1 MEIVT
6 GIFKSRG
13 EAEDVVRELH
23 SLNIP
28 EKEIGFLTP
37 EMSDEELE
45 ARAQITDTERPGMG
59 KAMGAAVGGAMG
71 AAGGATL
78 GLAAATLAVPG
89 VGPIIAAGVI
99 GAALLGAAG
108 AATGAVAGDAVEEA
122 LGEGLPHENL
132 FIYEE
137 ALRRGNSVV
146 ITFVDDS
153 DKSDHAREIMR
164 RHGSLDVEQIHESWW
179 ESRRDEE
186 RAHYETK
193 GGDFERDEERYRQGF
208 QAALHPKRRSRSY
221 AEVEPELK
229 QVYDESELDSAFRQ
243 GYERGL
249 RYQGSVVEIY
259 KV

>member
-6 GIFKSRG
+6 GIFKSRT
-13 EAEDVVRELH
+13 EAEDVVRELRA
-23 SLNIP
+23 LNIP

-37 EMSDEELE
+37 HMSDEELE
-45 ARAQITDTERPGMG
+45 ARAQITDTERPGLG

-78 GLAAATLAVPG
+78 GIAAATLVVPG
-89 VGPIIAAGVI
+89 IGPVIAAGVI
-99 GAALLGAAG
+99 GAAILGAAG
-108 AATGAVAGDAVEEA
+108 AATGAAAGDAVEEQ

-146 ITFVDDS
+146 LAFLDDD
-153 DKSDHAREIMR
+153 DKADRASEIMQ

-186 RAHYETK
+186 RAHYTTT
-193 GGDFERDEERYRQGF
+193 GGDFESDEEQYREGF
-208 QAALHPKRRSRSY
+208 QAALHPKRRGKSY
-221 AEVEPELK
+221 AEVEAELK
-229 QVYDESELDSAFRQ
+229 QAYDESELDSAFRQ

-249 RYQGSVVEIY
+249 RYQVSVVEIY

>member
-6 GIFKSRG
+6 GIFRSRAK
-13 EAEDVVRELH
+13 AEDVVRELR
-23 SLNIP
+23 SLNIR
-28 EKEIGFLTP
+28 EDDIGFLTP

-78 GLAAATLAVPG
+78 GIAAASLAVPG
-89 VGPIIAAGVI
+89 IGPVIAAGVI
-99 GAALLGAAG
+99 AAAVLGAAG
-108 AATGAVAGDAVEEA
+108 AATGAVVGDEVEER

-137 ALRRGNSVV
+137 ALRNGHSVV
-146 ITFVDDS
+146 IAFLDVGDTADR
-153 DKSDHAREIMR
+153 AREIMK
-164 RHGSLDVEQIHESWW
+164 RHGSLDVEQFHESWW
-179 ESRRDEE
+179 ENRRDEE
-186 RAHYETK
+186 RAHYETQ
-193 GGDFERDEERYRQGF
+193 GGDFTTDEQRYRKGF
-208 QAALHPKRRSRSY
+208 QAALNPKRRGKSY
-221 AEVEPELK
+221 ADVEPELR
-229 QVYDESELDSAFRQ
+229 QTYGGELDSAFRQ

-249 RYQGSVVEIY
+249 RYQVSVVEIY

>member
-13 EAEDVVRELH
+13 EAEDVVRELR

-28 EKEIGFLTP
+28 EKDIGFLTP

-45 ARAQITDTERPGMG
+45 ARAQIIDTERPGLG

-78 GLAAATLAVPG
+78 GIAAATLAVPG

-99 GAALLGAAG
+99 GAAVLGAAG

-146 ITFVDDS
+146 LAFVDEGDNA
-153 DKSDHAREIMR
+153 DPAREIMQ

-179 ESRRDEE
+179 ESRREEE
-186 RAHYETK
+186 RAHYATT
-193 GGDFERDEERYRQGF
+193 GGDFESDEEHYREGF
-208 QAALHPKRRSRSY
+208 QAALHPKRRGKSY
-221 AEVEPELK
+221 ADVEPELK
-229 QVYDESELDSAFRQ
+229 QAYDESELDSAFRQ

-249 RYQGSVVEIY
+249 RYQVSVVEIY

>member
-6 GIFKSRG
+6 GIFKSRA
-13 EAEDVVRELH
+13 EAEDVVRELR

-45 ARAQITDTERPGMG
+45 ARAQITDTEKPGLG

-78 GLAAATLAVPG
+78 GIAAATLAVPG
-89 VGPIIAAGVI
+89 IGPIIAAGVI

-146 ITFVDDS
+146 IAFVDD
-153 DKSDHAREIMR
+153 DDIANHAREIIR
-164 RHGSLDVEQIHESWW
+164 RRGSLDVDQIHESWW

-186 RAHYETK
+186 RAHYETT
-193 GGDFERDEERYRQGF
+193 GGDFGRGEERYRQGF
-208 QAALHPKRRSRSY
+208 QAALHPKRRSKSY

-229 QVYDESELDSAFRQ
+229 QHYDESELDSAFRQ

-249 RYQGSVVEIY
+249 RYQVSVVEIH